1 MSTSELYLDES
12 SSSVESECESSGDID
27 DYELEVEE
35 FDVGSASAS
44 NEASGKSWEDNTVAA
59 ATAVFP
65 YSDEPIADIEWI
77 EEYEREK
84 ESEKLHVE
92 ALKQRL
98 DGTIAV
104 SQWCKCGN
112 CDTALLQN
120 VYECQCCQEIPRCV
134 DNLQSEDVLQDTGT
148 PPSCVTHHPG
158 FRVNCLEKWSLRMS
172 ASKYRTK
179 ICRRRYRQ
187 SGSEES

>member
-12 SSSVESECESSGDID
+12 SSSVESECESRGDID

-59 ATAVFP
+59 AAAVFP

-104 SQWCKCGN
+104 SQW
-112 CDTALLQN
+112 
-120 VYECQCCQEIPRCV
+120 
-134 DNLQSEDVLQDTGT
+134 
-148 PPSCVTHHPG
+148 
-158 FRVNCLEKWSLRMS
+158 
-172 ASKYRTK
+172 
-179 ICRRRYRQ
+179 
-187 SGSEES
+187 

>member
-1 MSTSELYLDES
+1 MSTSELYSDE
-12 SSSVESECESSGDID
+12 SSSVESERESHGDID
-27 DYELEVEE
+27 HYKLEVEE
-35 FDVGSASAS
+35 FDVGSASVS

-65 YSDEPIADIEWI
+65 YSDELIADIKWI

-112 CDTALLQN
+112 CDMALLQN
-120 VYECQCCQEIPRCV
+120 VYKCQCCQEIPRCIN
-134 DNLQSEDVLQDTGT
+134 NLQSEDALQDTRT
-148 PPSCVTHHPG
+148 PPSSVTHH
-158 FRVNCLEKWSLRMS
+158 
-172 ASKYRTK
+172 
-179 ICRRRYRQ
+179 
-187 SGSEES
+187 SGV